1 MDDKLSLAF
10 LEDSNL
16 PQVDDKL
23 AQEAGKQAQVDDKWA
38 SALVEDDKLP
48 QVDRKLLQED
58 DKLAQVL
65 LEDDKEVHIQAQD
78 SLEDCSQPEVCE
90 GVRIPKLEF
99 DILASFEDYN
109 SDELEAGI

>member
-1 MDDKLSLAF
+1 M
-10 LEDSNL
+10 
-16 PQVDDKL
+16 
-23 AQEAGKQAQVDDKWA
+23 DDKWA
-38 SALVEDDKLP
+38 LLGDDKLDLALLEDDKLP

-78 SLEDCSQPEVCE
+78 SLEDCSRPEACEVVC
-90 GVRIPKLEF
+90 IPKLEV